1 MKAILALLLSV
12 FSSVVLAVPAAPQPG
27 LWWSPNEGGR
37 GYSIDTQGDLLVLAM
52 FAYGNDGRM
61 QWYYADGPLQSG
73 GARWSGALLKYDFGQ
88 PLNGAWRPAA
98 VVGNDGF
105 VTIDFYSRTTGVIT
119 LPGGRAVAIE
129 RFNFGVG
136 APPQALLGQW
146 LFAYSIGS
154 SSYADR
160 YNLTTIGSA
169 TSTGNGVVV
178 DTARRGAFEY
188 QLSGSFAGRIVGF
201 RFSST
206 GTVLDQYLFTLQLEE
221 GRGSWVSPITYT
233 EYGMNGYKTHTP
245 SGVAKSL
252 EAADERDL
260 RAKGTAA
267 TAKGTTLEE
276 MSAAHPELGALARG
290 MWMLMVAE

>member
-1 MKAILALLLSV
+1 MKAILASILFVL
-12 FSSVVLAVPAAPQPG
+12 SSVALAAPQPG

-73 GARWSGALLKYDFGQ
+73 GSRWSGTLLKYDFGQ
-88 PLNGAWRPAA
+88 PLNGAYRPAA

-105 VTIDFYSRTTGVIT
+105 VTIDFHSRTTGVIT
-119 LPGGRAVAIE
+119 LPAGRAIAIE

-154 SSYADR
+154 SSFADR
-160 YNLTTIGSA
+160 YNLTTVGSA
-169 TSTGNGVVV
+169 TSTGNGVVI
-178 DTARRGAFEY
+178 DPTRRGAFEY
-188 QLSGSFAGRIVGF
+188 QVSGSFAGRIVGF
-201 RFSST
+201 RFNST

-245 SGVAKSL
+245 SGTAKSL
-252 EAADERDL
+252 DAADERDVQ
-260 RAKGTAA
+260 
-267 TAKGTTLEE
+267 AKGTTATPKGRMLEE
-276 MSAAHPELGALARG
+276 LSAAHPELGALAREL
-290 MWMLMVAE
+290 WERLANSP